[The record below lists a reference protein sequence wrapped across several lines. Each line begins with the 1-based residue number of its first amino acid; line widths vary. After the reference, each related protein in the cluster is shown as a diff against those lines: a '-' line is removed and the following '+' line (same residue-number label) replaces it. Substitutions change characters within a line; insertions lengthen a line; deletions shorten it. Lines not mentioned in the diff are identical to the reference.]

1 MRKLG
6 QSWQCLQCTFLL
18 PSLSYFSDFQMFTEA
33 AFLIPESARKMSK
46 SRSLQ
51 FEKAY
56 PKCMVWSFSV
66 TTFSPL
72 LMHCLTLTVSETFF
86 FQETEETKEFFPQKV
101 NESQKTW
108 LVALKYFPF
117 NTIHIWVL
125 HWRFMAIFYIA
136 TYSCMKNEFLCW
148 NGHKKGQRCCTLI
161 LHHANSKILY
171 GFLHESESNFKIMKM
186 HYY

>member
-1 MRKLG
+1 ML
-6 QSWQCLQCTFLL
+6 TTYFLL

-72 LMHCLTLTVSETFF
+72 YWCIAYFDSFRNIF
-86 FQETEETKEFFPQKV
+86 FQETEKTKEFFPQKV

-108 LVALKYFPF
+108 LVVLKYFPF
-117 NTIHIWVL
+117 NTSYL
-125 HWRFMAIFYIA
+125 SIA
-136 TYSCMKNEFLCW
+136 LEIY
-148 NGHKKGQRCCTLI
+148 GHI
-161 LHHANSKILY
+161 LHCYL
-171 GFLHESESNFKIMKM
+171 FLHEKWISLLKWA
-186 HYY
+186 